1 MIIERVVTVE
11 YLETTMTEA
20 LLRKFP
26 DNSAFDFDYT
36 QSGIW
41 SPLVPRGQCLVSGS
55 SIEIRRKLSD
65 GFEKIA
71 HEKIKKVS
79 SKIKKK
85 MVSAKKKVGSD
96 FSTNTLKGSTPRKG
110 WAKVLRAASKRF
122 KKQKDSSTEIKLSN
136 YLRNG
141 SHSVL

>member
-1 MIIERVVTVE
+1 MIIERIVTVE
-11 YLETTMTEA
+11 YLGPTMTEA

-55 SIEIRRKLSD
+55 SVEIRRKLSD

-85 MVSAKKKVGSD
+85 VTTAMKKGCSD
-96 FSTNTLKGSTPRKG
+96 FSATPFKGSTPRKG

-141 SHSVL
+141 NL